1 MLQDNN
7 VGQIPVLFKT
17 HKHVFGTSTSTLV
30 ALSALPSS
38 KQDTLPAK
46 WNTEV
51 PGTKGGT
58 YILATAMMPSRHVI
72 SESFN
77 FSIALSFYSKQNS
90 SHQ

>member
-7 VGQIPVLFKT
+7 VGHIPVLFKT
-17 HKHVFGTSTSTLV
+17 HKHVFGTMSTLV
-30 ALSALPSS
+30 ALSTLPSS

-77 FSIALSFYSKQNS
+77 FSIALSFYSKQKS

>member
-1 MLQDNN
+1 
-7 VGQIPVLFKT
+7 
-17 HKHVFGTSTSTLV
+17 
-30 ALSALPSS
+30 
-38 KQDTLPAK
+38 LPAK

>member
-7 VGQIPVLFKT
+7 VGQLPVLFT
-17 HKHVFGTSTSTLV
+17 TYKHVFGTTTSTLV
-30 ALSALPSS
+30 ALFALLSS

-58 YILATAMMPSRHVI
+58 YILATAMMPSQHVI

-77 FSIALSFYSKQNS
+77 FSIALSFYSKQKS